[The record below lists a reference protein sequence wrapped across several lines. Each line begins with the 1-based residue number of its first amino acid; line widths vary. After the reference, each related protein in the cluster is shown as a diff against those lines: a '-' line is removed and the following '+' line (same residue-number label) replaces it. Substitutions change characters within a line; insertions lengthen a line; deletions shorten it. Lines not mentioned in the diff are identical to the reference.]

1 MENRVLVVDDN
12 EFILS
17 LISQILNNQGY
28 DVETLTRAYGI
39 VDCIHNF
46 HPNLILLDV
55 ELPDG
60 DGRDLC
66 RMIKQSKE
74 MQHIPVVMCTGF
86 DEVDEFLKQ
95 QPHPDGVLHKP
106 FDMNQLINVV
116 EQRLPLAA

>member
-17 LISQILNNQGY
+17 LISQILNSQGY
-28 DVETLTRAYGI
+28 DVETSTRAYGI
-39 VDCIHNF
+39 VDRIHAF

-74 MQHIPVVMCTGF
+74 MQHIAVVMCTGL
-86 DEVDEFLKQ
+86 DELNDFLLQ
-95 QPHPDGVLHKP
+95 QPHPDAILHKP
-106 FDMNQLINVV
+106 FDMNQLIHVV
-116 EQRLPLAA
+116 EENLPLAA

>member
-17 LISQILNNQGY
+17 LISQILNSQGY

-39 VDCIHNF
+39 VDRIHDF

-74 MQHIPVVMCTGF
+74 MQHIPVVMCTGLE
-86 DEVDEFLKQ
+86 EVDEFTNQ
-95 QPHPDGVLHKP
+95 QSHPDGVLHKP
-106 FDMNQLINVV
+106 FDMQQLIHVV
-116 EQRLPLAA
+116 EEKLPLAA